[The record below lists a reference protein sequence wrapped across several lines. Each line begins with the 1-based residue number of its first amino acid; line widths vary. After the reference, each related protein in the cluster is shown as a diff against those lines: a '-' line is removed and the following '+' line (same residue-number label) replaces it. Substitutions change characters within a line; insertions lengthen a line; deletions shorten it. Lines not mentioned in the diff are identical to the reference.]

1 MQKFESRCS
10 HETCSTSSS
19 HHCEH
24 VLLHVFLLGE
34 KFGLI
39 GIELFAIR
47 IIIQVNGWKDIKDW
61 VGKC

>member
-47 IIIQVNGWKDIKDW
+47 IKIQING
-61 VGKC
+61 